1 MSWKKFAIATLIIA
15 VVLVLQLRKVSALK
29 IPETATQASVA
40 IVEKTKPATA
50 VHVAPVKAAPN
61 QASRERELKSLT
73 EMTDTLSEYSQGKM
87 HLVDLV
93 SELERTQQ
101 APVVTRDANAYTG
114 EMAIVRTK
122 NPLPGTRYF
131 HAQYF
136 ADEHNEP
143 FVQHMSFE
151 FKPGPSAMADALDA
165 VKKSFPQLGSPTETS
180 GDFVEWA
187 VDEHHILW
195 VKKMAQDDLKEN
207 PFNAYSS
214 NDIGTIRVAY
224 ETEPH
229 GSGES
234 FGESSEE

>member
-1 MSWKKFAIATLIIA
+1 MSWKKFAIATLILA

-29 IPETATQASVA
+29 NPESAVQASVA
-40 IVEKTKPATA
+40 VVEKAKPASVQKPA
-50 VHVAPVKAAPN
+50 VKPSIPN

-73 EMTDTLSEYSQGKM
+73 EMTDTLSEFSQGKM

-101 APVVTRDANAYTG
+101 APIVTRDANAYTG

-165 VKKSFPQLGSPTETS
+165 VKKSFPQLGSPTETR

-187 VDEHHILW
+187 IDEHHILW

-214 NDIGTIRVAY
+214 NDVGTIRVAY

-234 FGESSEE
+234 SEE